1 MYQRKN
7 FAYGKVATAPSPAA
21 SGTTLVLE
29 TGQGA
34 RFPNTSGGTYV
45 CVVKQTNLPATPDIA
60 EVVLVTSHDPANDNF
75 TITREQEGSS
85 ARTIIIGDE
94 FYLSP
99 TDGVWDQ
106 IDKLTT
112 KGDLLGFDTA
122 YARVPVGTN
131 DQVLTADSTED
142 LGVAWKSVGAVSN
155 TRNEVPSGTVNGT
168 NTDFTIANTPVTG
181 TLRVYVNGVRQKV
194 TDDYTLSGTT
204 ITFVSAPL
212 TDSKLLVDYETN
224 AGTYATGSADFVNN
238 ETPSGLVN
246 GSNTSFTLANTPVSG
261 TLHLLRDGQ
270 EIYETNDWTISGAT
284 ITMVAAPVTGSVI
297 RANYQKT
304 VSTAGN
310 ADLLDGQHG
319 TYYENLAKNS
329 PRGHLINGKIVPSVA
344 SNNLTLALKGMDGN
358 DPSATNPVYC
368 RIGDTVRSITAAL
381 SVTTNAGTNWF
392 NSGSADLAAQE
403 IDYFVYLGY
412 NATDGVVIGFS
423 RIPYVNEY
431 SQFSATSTNEK
442 YCAISTITNAA
453 SGDDYEVVG
462 RFAATL
468 SASAS
473 YNWSVPTFT
482 NINLIQKPIFE
493 TRWINWN
500 LAVDTATIDN
510 GSGGQPTMEVK
521 EYKIRFDDLSYR
533 TKINT
538 AYKAGAGN
546 RINFSTKPF
555 GTSIS
560 NEAIGV
566 VMYDT
571 GVVWVQGFANHL
583 TGIVCS
589 FDFSITDNQT
599 IAVLSNK
606 GSYKI

>member
-7 FAYGKVATAPSPAA
+7 FAYGKVAIAPSPAA
-21 SGTTLVLE
+21 SGATLVLE

-85 ARTIIIGDE
+85 ARTIVIGDE

-131 DQVLTADSTED
+131 DQVLTADSTAD

-155 TRNEVPSGTVNGT
+155 VRNEVPSGTVNGS
-168 NTDFTIANTPVTG
+168 NTSFTIASTPVTG

-204 ITFVSAPL
+204 ITFVYAPL

-284 ITMVAAPVTGSVI
+284 ITMVAAPVTGSVL

-310 ADLLDGQHG
+310 ADLLDGKHG
-319 TYYENLAKNS
+319 AEYMT
-329 PRGHLINGKIVPSVA
+329 
-344 SNNLTLALKGMDGN
+344 LTGAE
-358 DPSATNPVYC
+358 T
-368 RIGDTVRSITAAL
+368 
-381 SVTTNAGTNWF
+381 GTNKTFTSPLFQGNIDGWILANETWTRESDNTF
-392 NSGSADLAAQE
+392 SEPIDATLKYQKGDKIRYKQGAGYKYQYIISVGAYSGGKTIMTTTGGS
-403 IDYFVYLGY
+403 DYVFTNGT
-412 NATDGVVIGFS
+412 AITDNYYSHESSPIGFPDFFNTTAS
-423 RIPYVNEY
+423 FTV
-431 SQFSATSTNEK
+431 AT
-442 YCAISTITNAA
+442 
-453 SGDDYEVVG
+453 
-462 RFAATL
+462 F
-468 SASAS
+468 
-473 YNWSVPTFT
+473 
-482 NINLIQKPIFE
+482 
-493 TRWINWN
+493 
-500 LAVDTATIDN
+500 DN
-510 GSGGQPTMEVK
+510 GSGGQPTTNVLRF
-521 EYKIRFDDLSYR
+521 KIFGNCLTGFCSF
-533 TKINT
+533 TGT
-538 AYKAGAGN
+538 KAGTDMFIKMASSGLPAPVVIGN
-546 RINFSTKPF
+546 ANVGSGNFDNGSFYVPVVFLFRSSGEFWFTNGVNINDNLTVANLSSVFSYQ
-555 GTSIS
+555 I
-560 NEAIGV
+560 
-566 VMYDT
+566 
-571 GVVWVQGFANHL
+571 
-583 TGIVCS
+583 
-589 FDFSITDNQT
+589 
-599 IAVLSNK
+599 
-606 GSYKI
+606 